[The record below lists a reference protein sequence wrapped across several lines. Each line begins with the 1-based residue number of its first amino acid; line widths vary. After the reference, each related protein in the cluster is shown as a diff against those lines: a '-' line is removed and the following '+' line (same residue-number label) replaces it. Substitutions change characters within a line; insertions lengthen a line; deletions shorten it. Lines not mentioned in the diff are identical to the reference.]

1 MSKKQYNQTN
11 FNGDSSMQ
19 IYLVGGAVRD
29 TLLNLPIKD
38 KDFMVVGGSV
48 EQMLAQ
54 GFEQVGADFPVF
66 LHPITHAEYALA
78 RTERKSGHGYQGFS
92 VSTNNVSLE
101 DDLMRRDL
109 TINAMA
115 MPVRSLF
122 DDTLTGQIVDP
133 YDGQDD
139 LDKKVLRH
147 VSPAFS
153 EDPLRV
159 LRVARFYARFYDM
172 GFVVADETATL
183 MQSIARDGELN
194 HLSRER
200 IWSESARALGE
211 KRGYAYFKLL
221 LELAILKH
229 ILPELSDSLQ
239 DKVRRESA
247 FNALKRCPDA
257 PLTIKFAL
265 LMSVFLDD
273 PDALDKLQHTTNR
286 LMTPNHIKNFAKAF
300 ITHYDNILKL
310 PNVDADTLLSLIE
323 QTRAHKDDETI
334 RLLMQVV
341 NALHKINISMEF
353 MINAIKI
360 YNKIGINDVNPNLK
374 GKAIGDELTRL
385 RKIQLADYLDR
396 YLEDTTRKHS

>member
-1 MSKKQYNQTN
+1 
-11 FNGDSSMQ
+11 MQ

-38 KDFMVVGGSV
+38 KDFMVVGGSA

-101 DDLMRRDL
+101 GDLMRRDL

-122 DDTLTGQIVDP
+122 DDALTGQIVDP
-133 YDGQDD
+133 YGGQDD
-139 LDKKVLRH
+139 LEKKVLRH
-147 VSPAFS
+147 ISPAFS

-159 LRVARFYARFYDM
+159 LRVARFYARFYDI
-172 GFVVADETATL
+172 GFVVADETAAL
-183 MQSIARDGELN
+183 MQSIAKDGELN

-211 KRGYAYFKLL
+211 KHGYAYFKLL
-221 LELAILKH
+221 LELGILKH

-239 DKVRRESA
+239 DKARRESA
-247 FNALKRCPDA
+247 FAALEYHLDA
-257 PLTIKFAL
+257 SLTIKFAL
-265 LMSVFLDD
+265 LMSVFLGD

-300 ITHYDNILKL
+300 ITHHDNILKL
-310 PNVDADTLLSLIE
+310 PNIDAGTLLSLIE

-334 RLLMQVV
+334 RLLIRTV
-341 NALHKINISMEF
+341 NALHETNISMDF

-385 RKIQLADYLDR
+385 RKIQLADDIDQ

>member
-385 RKIQLADYLDR
+385 RKIQLADYLDQ
-396 YLEDTTRKHS
+396 YLEDTARKHS